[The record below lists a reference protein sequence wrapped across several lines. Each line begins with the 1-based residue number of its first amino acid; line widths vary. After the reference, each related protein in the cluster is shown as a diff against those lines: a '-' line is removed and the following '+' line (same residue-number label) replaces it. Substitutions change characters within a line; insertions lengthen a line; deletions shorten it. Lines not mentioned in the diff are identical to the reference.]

1 MPNVVTEAC
10 IACRYGDCV
19 EVCPVDAFR
28 VGPNYV
34 VIDPVVCVNCTICV
48 EVCPVG
54 AIVGDYELKGE
65 QRRFIEIN
73 ARLAKQYSRAD
84 GPVQPLPDADE
95 WAFEKNKL
103 DKLEQG

>member
-34 VIDPVVCVNCTICV
+34 VIDPLVCVNCTICV
-48 EVCPVG
+48 MACPVA
-54 AIVGDYELKGE
+54 AIVPDYELTGE
-65 QRRFIEIN
+65 QRQFIEIN
-73 ARLAKQYSRAD
+73 ARLAKEYSRVD
-84 GPVQPLPDADE
+84 GPLSPMPDADD
-95 WAFEKNKL
+95 WALESNKL
-103 DKLEQG
+103 SKLAQA